1 MKAWFCELKLREASF
16 SVRLGSLSHKRLQIN
31 SKNLDINGPISGKTP
46 SPWDLDAVDLMDA
59 QERHERARKWWQ
71 PVPSY
76 IADMPKTA
84 DWAVAA
90 FAIGIGLYFAL
101 PFEPHLWICALLA
114 AAALLIWAGFERK
127 NMSWLPVML
136 CAFMI
141 FGLGRA
147 VWHSAETSTPFL
159 DEGFYTVTGWI
170 EAKERSGNGVR
181 WRIRVHHIDGRN
193 VPVGADRVRVKIN
206 KGHGEVGEG
215 VRLQAILSAPPGPVV
230 PGGYD
235 PARAAYFAGISAYGF
250 STSEVQP
257 AEVKSR
263 TARENLERSVARF
276 RFAVA
281 ARILDQAPEATAG
294 LQVALLTG
302 IRSYIPESQTD
313 ALRAAG
319 LAHVLAISGLHMGL
333 LAGGVYGLASL
344 LLAMIGPLARR
355 YDMRKLAA
363 SIGALAATSYLVLS
377 GASVA
382 TQRAYIMA
390 LIVFLAIVLDRR
402 AFSIRSVSVAA
413 FITLMLHPEALVSA
427 GFQMSFA
434 AVIALVIVYRNWQ
447 GPVAE
452 QRTIGS
458 RFLAGLST
466 LSITSFVAGTAT
478 AGYAVMHFNRMAT
491 YGFIGNLLAMPLFT
505 FLVMPAA
512 LATLIAMPFGLEW
525 APLQIMG
532 RSLEALLWVANWV
545 ASWPDAM
552 AYIKSP
558 PNWIIALYSLGFLWL
573 FLGGRRLKQLSLVVF
588 SICLTA
594 WIAAPVPDMRISDDG
609 RIAVWNSKGRDTL
622 YVGSNR
628 ADRYG
633 REQFI
638 QRAGVGGAVIE
649 KFTDT
654 IALCDALACRLSLN
668 GQSISIVSHPSEVP
682 EECRHSALVVL
693 TQRDAGPVAK
703 RQCKAELISAA
714 RLRRNGAYNIHIS
727 QNGIQARHAITKAR
741 RHRPW
746 GVWTYRRD

>member
-1 MKAWFCELKLREASF
+1 MS
-16 SVRLGSLSHKRLQIN
+16 
-31 SKNLDINGPISGKTP
+31 
-46 SPWDLDAVDLMDA
+46 SPWDASAVEFMDA
-59 QERHERARKWWQ
+59 QTRAERSRNWWQ

-76 IADMPKTA
+76 IADIPKTA

-90 FAIGIGLYFAL
+90 FALGVGLYFAL
-101 PFEPHLWICALLA
+101 PFEPNQGLCAGMA
-114 AAALLIWAGFERK
+114 ACAALIWAVLERRQ
-127 NMSWLPVML
+127 SLVLPALICIFAV
-136 CAFMI
+136 
-141 FGLGRA
+141 FGLSRA
-147 VWHSAETSTPFL
+147 AWHSAAKSTPFL

-170 EAKERSGNGVR
+170 EAEERSGNGVR
-181 WRIRVHHIDGRN
+181 WRIRVHDLEGRN
-193 VPVGADRVRVKIN
+193 VPDGIEHVRIKIN
-206 KGHGEVGEG
+206 KGRGDVGQG

-235 PARAAYFAGISAYGF
+235 PARSAYFAGMSAYGF
-250 STSEVQP
+250 STSEAKYVEIASKTA
-257 AEVKSR
+257 AEDTHR
-263 TARENLERSVARF
+263 QIARF
-276 RFAVA
+276 RFGVA
-281 ARILDQAPEATAG
+281 ARILEQAPEPTAG

-302 IRSYIPESQTD
+302 IRSYIPDAQTD

-344 LLAMIGPLARR
+344 LLSMIGPLARR

-363 SIGALAATSYLVLS
+363 TIGALAATAYLILS

-390 LIVFLAIVLDRR
+390 LIVFLAVVMDRR
-402 AFSIRSVSVAA
+402 AFSIRSVSIAA

-452 QRTIGS
+452 QRSFGNRMLS
-458 RFLAGLST
+458 GLST

-491 YGFIGNLLAMPLFT
+491 YGFVGNLLAMPIFT

-532 RSLEALLWVANWV
+532 AALSALLWVAQWV

-552 AYIKSP
+552 AHVKSP
-558 PNWIIALYSLGFLWL
+558 PNWVIAFYSVGFLWL
-573 FLGGRRLKQLSLVVF
+573 FLGEKRFKIRSLAVF
-588 SICLTA
+588 AICIFA
-594 WIAAPVPDMRISDDG
+594 WAMEPIADMRVSEDG
-609 RIAVWNSKGRDTL
+609 RIAIWNDGARDTL

-638 QRAGVGGAVIE
+638 QRAGVGDAE
-649 KFTDT
+649 TKRYADT
-654 IALCDALACRLSLN
+654 IALCDALACRVEIS
-668 GQSISIVSHPSEVP
+668 GQSVSIVSHPSEVP
-682 EECRHSALVVL
+682 EECRYSALVVL
-693 TQRDAGPVAK
+693 TERSAGPVAK
-703 RQCKAELISAA
+703 RQCKAVLIGTDELK
-714 RLRRNGAYNIHIS
+714 RNGAYDIFVSEHGIKTRRAIS
-727 QNGIQARHAITKAR
+727 DTR
-741 RHRPW
+741 RQRPW